1 MTAAPSMVCS
11 RCNRLSAEAGT
22 CSKCGTR
29 LATRLS
35 QERRGWV
42 SFGASVFLIVFM
54 SAVWVWVDG
63 LLGANVR
70 TDAALAQFEGRL
82 NVAFAL
88 VVIAG
93 VFGVAN
99 GWLMARSGIRNRILI
114 FGLVIVFASALFV
127 ACSATGVYHPS

>member
-1 MTAAPSMVCS
+1 MVCQ
-11 RCNRLSAEAGT
+11 RCNGLGADAET

-29 LATRLS
+29 LATRQS

-54 SAVWVWVDG
+54 SAIWIWVDG
-63 LLGANVR
+63 LLAANAR

-88 VVIAG
+88 VVVAG
-93 VFGVAN
+93 AFGAAN
-99 GWLMARSGIRNRILI
+99 GWLMARSGIRNRVLI
-114 FGLVIVFASALFV
+114 FGLVIVFVSALFV
-127 ACSATGVYHPS
+127 ACGATGVYHPS